1 MSDTSIVTVTFH
13 TSARSKRERPQGVPE
28 VSAGLAIDLLSQLT
42 TLAKPKAAII
52 YYQAIILP
60 ITGA

>member
-1 MSDTSIVTVTFH
+1 MSDTSIVTITFL
-13 TSARSKRERPQGVPE
+13 TFARSKKERLQGVPE
-28 VSAGLAIDLLSQLT
+28 VSAGFAIDLLTQLT

-52 YYQAIILP
+52 YYEAIILP